1 MKRFHGKIRPE
12 RPFFRAACQ
21 GTGARNRHV
30 RQPESPCMSDT
41 LAANPDTIDGG
52 SRLTF
57 PLVVDL
63 DGTFLKVDTIYELFA
78 AALFDKPLLTIISL
92 LELRNGIAA
101 FKRRLSAISPLN
113 VGELSA
119 REGLL
124 AYLHEQ
130 AAAGREIHLAT
141 AAWRSIAL
149 GVAERFP
156 IFRSVQGTD
165 EHVNLKGAK
174 KAERLSQLFPD

>member
-1 MKRFHGKIRPE
+1 MDFSEITRECH
-12 RPFFRAACQ
+12 FFRTACQ
-21 GTGARNRHV
+21 ATQARNRHV
-30 RQPESPCMSDT
+30 RQLESPCMTVT
-41 LAANPDTIDGG
+41 LAADSDTIDGG

-113 VGELSA
+113 VGE
-119 REGLL
+119 
-124 AYLHEQ
+124 
-130 AAAGREIHLAT
+130 
-141 AAWRSIAL
+141 
-149 GVAERFP
+149 
-156 IFRSVQGTD
+156 
-165 EHVNLKGAK
+165 
-174 KAERLSQLFPD
+174 